1 MLENIPADFI
11 QSRKACFA
19 RCCLDYM
26 QKGVVTDM
34 YLSDMNKEQLLSFKA
49 EAEAKYNDFKAQ
61 GLCLNM
67 ARGNPCPEQLELSTD
82 MLKVFDDGSFTMENG
97 GDVRNYGMPDGIP
110 EAKKL
115 FSDMIGVSEDE
126 IIIFGNSSL
135 NAMYWSVQCAYN
147 MGILGN
153 KPWSKYEKIK
163 FLCPVPGYDRHFK
176 VTELFGIEMINIP
189 MTSTGP
195 DMDMIEKL
203 VAEDE
208 TIKGIWCVP
217 QYSNPDGVIYSDE
230 TVKRFAA
237 LRPKAPDFRIFWD
250 NAYCVHHLTDKPVL
264 VLNILEEAKKLGN
277 EDIVYIFGSTSKITF
292 AGAGVAVMGAS
303 RANMDE
309 LKKYLGISIISY
321 DKMNQLRHVKFFGT
335 FENMCEHMKKHAAI
349 IAPKFNI
356 VAEALRNE
364 LSPYGIGSWS
374 EPQGGYFISF
384 NSMNGCAK
392 RIVKLCSE
400 AGVTLTGAG
409 ATFPYGKDPDDKNIR
424 LAPTYP
430 SLDDLRKAAELFTV
444 CVKLASAEKLL
455 SEM

>member
-1 MLENIPADFI
+1 
-11 QSRKACFA
+11 
-19 RCCLDYM
+19 M

-67 ARGNPCPEQLELSTD
+67 ARGNPCPEQLELSND
-82 MLKVFDDGSFTMENG
+82 MLKVFDDGNFTMENG
-97 GDVRNYGMPDGIP
+97 GDVRNYGIPDGIP

-115 FSDMIGVSEDE
+115 FSDMIGVNEDE

-135 NAMYWSVQCAYN
+135 NAMYWSIQCAYN
-147 MGILGN
+147 LGILGN
-153 KPWSKYEKIK
+153 KPWSECEKIK

-189 MTSTGP
+189 MTATGP

-203 VAEDE
+203 VAEDDS
-208 TIKGIWCVP
+208 IKGIWCVP
-217 QYSNPDGVIYSDE
+217 QYSNPDGVVYSDE

-250 NAYCVHHLTDKPVL
+250 NAYCVHHLTDKPTL
-264 VLNILEEAKKLGN
+264 ILNILEEAKKVGN

-292 AGAGVAVMGAS
+292 AGAGVAVMGGS
-303 RANMDE
+303 RANIDE

-321 DKMNQLRHVKFFGT
+321 DKMNQLRHVRFFGT

-356 VAEALRNE
+356 VIETLKNE
-364 LSPYGIGSWS
+364 LAPCGIGSWS

-392 RIVKLCSE
+392 RIVSLCSE